1 MAGTASRIT
10 QVDGLR
16 AVACLLVIGFHYGV
30 RWTPPWIVDVYY
42 PYHDL
47 FANIWILKF
56 GRTHACFFFL
66 VSGFVILLTLERCQG
81 IVDFLRKRVAR
92 LWPTLALC
100 ASITMIAT
108 YTFGPKEWT
117 HGPISYVLSLL
128 FIDPSFL
135 GGMGVV
141 HEPQLGWVDGAYW
154 TLGVEMRFYL
164 LVAALYLV
172 GAKRFL
178 PVWLAAQVV
187 SFVIGAPELARVHAL
202 DWPRMILQPVY
213 LPYFTAGI
221 CFYEI
226 HRAKALKLLPT
237 LGLAMAAVMIL
248 VNAGLWTRFY
258 QEPALGRTLVNAGWI
273 ALFALFVADVP
284 VMKVFTFRPLVVLGQ
299 SSYSLFL
306 LHESAGV
313 ALMRA
318 FERIGVPPLV
328 NLALVL
334 AIMIGAALLIFR
346 LFEEPAKDRMLAA
359 TARLV
364 TLATERAPWLKYAPR
379 APTGAPTPAT

>member
-1 MAGTASRIT
+1 MSGTASRLT
-10 QVDGLR
+10 TVDGLR

-30 RWTPPWIVDVYY
+30 RWTPPWIVDIYY

-47 FANIWILKF
+47 FAHIWILKF

-81 IVDFLRKRVAR
+81 VMDFLRKRIAR
-92 LWPTLALC
+92 LWPTLVLC

-108 YTFGPKEWT
+108 YAFGPKEWT

-128 FIDPSFL
+128 FIDPNTVRGL
-135 GGMGVV
+135 V
-141 HEPQLGWVDGAYW
+141 HEPRLGWVDGAYW

-172 GAKRFL
+172 GSKRFL

-187 SFVIGAPELARVHAL
+187 SFAIGAPELARVHAL

-226 HRAKALKLLPT
+226 HRAKALNLLPT
-237 LGLAMAAVMIL
+237 LGLVMASVMIL
-248 VNAGLWTRFY
+248 INAGLWTRFY
-258 QEPALGRTLVNAGWI
+258 QEAPLDRTLVNAGWI
-273 ALFALFVADVP
+273 ALFALFVAGSP
-284 VMKVFTFRPLVVLGQ
+284 VMKVFTFKPLVALGQ
-299 SSYSLFL
+299 ASYSLFL
-306 LHESAGV
+306 LHELVGV

-334 AIMIGAALLIFR
+334 AIMIGAALMIFR
-346 LFEEPAKDRMLAA
+346 LFEEPAKICVLNATGRVVAFAA
-359 TARLV
+359 
-364 TLATERAPWLKYAPR
+364 ERIPWLSYAPR